1 MGDGQEPVQ
10 PSSPFFTANGVLY
23 HSGSTVVVDNVV
35 DVVDVVDVDIVA
47 VVFGDFTGNFA
58 VDLVLIFCLTFLV
71 DVDVDDVDSD
81 DVEVVVVIV
90 EVSVDVWASG
100 MAVRN
105 RIAEFIVWYSNIELW
120 ASP

>member
-10 PSSPFFTANGVLY
+10 PSSTFFTANGVLY

-35 DVVDVVDVDIVA
+35 DVVDVVA
-47 VVFGDFTGNFA
+47 FVFGDVIGNFA
-58 VDLVLIFCLTFLV
+58 VDLVLFFCLTFLV

-81 DVEVVVVIV
+81 DVEVVVEVV
-90 EVSVDVWASG
+90 GVSVDVWASG

-105 RIAEFIVWYSNIELW
+105 RIAEFIV
-120 ASP
+120 

>member
-35 DVVDVVDVDIVA
+35 DVVDVDIVA

-58 VDLVLIFCLTFLV
+58 VDLVLIFSLTFLV
-71 DVDVDDVDSD
+71 DVDVNEDDVDSV
-81 DVEVVVVIV
+81 DVEVVVEVV
-90 EVSVDVWASG
+90 GVSVDVWASG

-105 RIAEFIVWYSNIELW
+105 RIAEFIV
-120 ASP
+120 

>member
-35 DVVDVVDVDIVA
+35 DVVDVDVVA

-71 DVDVDDVDSD
+71 DVGDDDVDSD
-81 DVEVVVVIV
+81 DVEVVVEVV
-90 EVSVDVWASG
+90 GVSVDVLASG

-105 RIAEFIVWYSNIELW
+105 RIAEFIV
-120 ASP
+120 